1 MASQS
6 SLATGGMVARK
17 GSRADPSTSGKLGE
31 AWEDDRQIRAR
42 LRDNEGKLVKW
53 AKPELTN
60 KGTMSNIA
68 LNSRALKHLA
78 AWWCPQV
85 KSAKSPSVLDVKQEA
100 ILKQNRFKIK
110 AFIPHYSAHGS
121 ADKGA
126 EF

>member
-6 SLATGGMVARK
+6 SLATGRTVARK
-17 GSRADPSTSGKLGE
+17 GSRADPSSSGKLGE

-53 AKPELTN
+53 AKPELIN
-60 KGTMSNIA
+60 KGVMSNIA

-85 KSAKSPSVLDVKQEA
+85 ASAKSPSVLDVKREA
-100 ILKQNRFKIK
+100 NPKQNRFKIG
-110 AFIPHYSAHGS
+110 AFTPH
-121 ADKGA
+121 
-126 EF
+126 FFNPWLR